1 MEFSAHTGLGGVR
14 AIRAEW
20 GAQVIILIIL
30 IILIAGV
37 NLLKN
42 SHDSLTLW

>member
-1 MEFSAHTGLGGVR
+1 MEFSAHTAHTGLGVR

-30 IILIAGV
+30 IAGV
-37 NLLKN
+37 NLFKN